1 MPIRL
6 QTYRKGDTIPTL
18 PGKNLF
24 HSTELFHVYEM
35 TRGYAPVLLVAS
47 EDGRVVGKLLAVV
60 RRSVRLFPPSIIHR
74 CEMYGTGEYFDAPTD
89 CSNPKPEASSP
100 MMSREDLFGEM
111 LEHLTREVLA
121 DCFLIEVRNLENP
134 LFGYKHF
141 QQCKYFSIN
150 WLRVHN
156 SLHSRAPH
164 ERLNASR
171 KRQIAKALNRGATL
185 GTAESETDVEAFSL
199 MLKHAY
205 TSQVRKHFPDIGFF
219 RLLAR
224 QNPEREMAKIFTV
237 KYKGRI
243 IGGSLVLYSGED
255 AYLLFSGGMRKTYA
269 WLYPG
274 VLAVWAALEDA
285 HARGCRHFEFMD
297 AGLPFKKFGYRDFIL
312 RFGGK
317 QSSTRRWFRFR
328 WEWLNSIARWL
339 YR

>member
-6 QTYRKGDTIPTL
+6 QTYRRGDTIPAL
-18 PGKNLF
+18 PGANLF

-47 EDGRVVGKLLAVV
+47 EDGRVVAKLLTVV
-60 RRSVRLFPPSIIHR
+60 RKSVRLFPPSIIHR
-74 CEMYGTGEYFDAPTD
+74 CEMYGTGEYFDEST
-89 CSNPKPEASSP
+89 N
-100 MMSREDLFGEM
+100 REELFGEM
-111 LEHLTREVLA
+111 LEHLTREVLS

-141 QQCKYFSIN
+141 RKCNYFPVN

-156 SLHSRAPH
+156 SLHSKRPY

-171 KRQIAKALNRGATL
+171 KRQISRALKRGATL
-185 GTAESETDVEAFSL
+185 GMAESEHEVKEFSL

-219 RLLAR
+219 RLLAQ
-224 QNPEREMAKIFTV
+224 QNPEREIAKIFTV
-237 KYKGRI
+237 KYKGKI
-243 IGGSLVLYSGED
+243 IGGSLCVFSGED

-274 VLAVWAALEDA
+274 VLAVWAAIDYA
-285 HARGCRHFEFMD
+285 HSKGYHHFEFMD

-312 RFGGK
+312 RFGGM
-317 QSSTRRWFRFR
+317 QNSTRRWFRFR
-328 WEWLNSIARWL
+328 WKWLNTLFQWI